1 MKQSLQLKMGQ
12 HLTMTPQLQQA
23 IRLLQLSTLDLQL
36 EIQEA
41 LDSNPMLEVE
51 DSFDTP
57 AAPSNEFE
65 DGDYV
70 RTQEIAANGDGN
82 SDDFSE
88 SYSGEATYSES
99 SNEAFSDSKFGDDG
113 FGETNFG
120 ESEGFGDTDNYT
132 GTDDYSESATEWNE
146 AIPSELP
153 VDTSW
158 DDVYQTNQASGST
171 NYDNE
176 DGDFESR
183 RAATDSLYDHLMW
196 QLNLT
201 PMSDRD
207 RIIAMAII
215 DAVEPSGM
223 LSVTLEDIFSGLVTE
238 WDDLELDEVEA
249 VQHRIQQFDPC
260 GACSQ
265 NLAECLTVQLH
276 QFDPKTP
283 FLAEAKLIAKQYL
296 PLLASRDF
304 RQLMRRTKLKEEEL
318 SQAVTLIQSLN
329 PRPGDIIASGDTEYV
344 VPDVFVDKREGRWV
358 VELNPEIAPRLRINS
373 DYASLVKRADS
384 SSDNTFLKDNLQE
397 ARWFLKS
404 LQSRNE
410 TLLKV
415 ASCIVEKQRGFLD
428 YGAEAMKPLVLHDIA
443 EIVEMHESTISRVT
457 TQKFMHTPQ
466 GIFELKYFFS
476 SHVSTDSGGECSST
490 AIRALIKKLVVAEN
504 PKKPLSDSKI
514 TDLLGEQGIQV
525 ARRTIAK
532 YRESLNIP
540 PSNERKTL

>member
-12 HLTMTPQLQQA
+12 QLTMTPQLQQA
-23 IRLLQLSTLDLQL
+23 IRLLQLSTLDLQQ

-57 AAPSNEFE
+57 TTPANEFE
-65 DGDYV
+65 DGDYI
-70 RTQEIAANGDGN
+70 RTQEIPANGESTGDDFNESYTGETSFSEGSN
-82 SDDFSE
+82 ETGSDSFSDDKFGESSFNESE
-88 SYSGEATYSES
+88 S
-99 SNEAFSDSKFGDDG
+99 
-113 FGETNFG
+113 FGET
-120 ESEGFGDTDNYT
+120 DNYS

-146 AIPSELP
+146 AIPNELP

-158 DDVYQTNQASGST
+158 DDVYQTSQSSGST
-171 NYDNE
+171 NFENDDN
-176 DGDFESR
+176 DFESR

-223 LSVTLEDIFSGLVTE
+223 LSVTLEDIHSGLISE

-249 VQHRIQQFDPC
+249 VQHRLQQFDPS

-265 NLAECLTVQLH
+265 NLAECLSVQLN
-276 QFDPKTP
+276 QFDSSTP
-283 FLAEAKLIAKQYL
+283 FLTEAKLIAKQYL

-304 RQLMRRTKLKEEEL
+304 RQLMRRTKLREDEL
-318 SQAVTLIQSLN
+318 SEAVSLIQSLN
-329 PRPGDIIASGDTEYV
+329 PRPGDMIASGDTEYV
-344 VPDVFVDKREGRWV
+344 VPDVFVEKREGRWM

-415 ASCIVEKQRGFLD
+415 ASCIVEKQRGFLE

-490 AIRALIKKLVVAEN
+490 AIRALIKKLVIAEN